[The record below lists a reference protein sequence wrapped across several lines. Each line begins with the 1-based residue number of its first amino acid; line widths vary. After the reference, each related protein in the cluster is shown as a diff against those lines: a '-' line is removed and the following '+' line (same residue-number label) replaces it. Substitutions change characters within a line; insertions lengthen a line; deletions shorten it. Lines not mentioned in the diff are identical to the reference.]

1 MKRPQT
7 KDTKMTNTLNVK
19 SSSKCIDA
27 PVNVFVGTKFA
38 GTYYPNVGGRLHGFH
53 FCNHDGLTL
62 AAVNLSELF
71 ALVPACALKIGTGYH
86 AVEIDAKD
94 IPVYDHK

>member
-1 MKRPQT
+1 MKRSKT
-7 KDTKMTNTLNVK
+7 KDTKMNNALNVK
-19 SSSKCIDA
+19 FSSKCIGA
-27 PVNVFVGTKFA
+27 SVNVFVGTKFA

-62 AAVNLSELF
+62 ADVNISELF
-71 ALVPACALKIGTGYH
+71 ALVPACTLKGASH
-86 AVEIDAKD
+86 HVVEIDSKD